1 MLTTVFS
8 AKPGKI
14 VAEKCKVFIEKV
26 LDASD
31 ALAAAL
37 VHTAI
42 VHPVI
47 HV

>member
-31 ALAAAL
+31 ALAAFF
-37 VHTAI
+37 VHPAI
-42 VHPVI
+42 VHSVV